1 MSEDSTST
9 KDIAIA
15 YETIRDGFYNER
27 LLDIDSRLDQ
37 LRNLYYGLSDMEHE
51 FEAALK
57 ADLNRDD
64 LGSQLLEIQGSLK
77 EILDCIDNVEKWAKP
92 EKIWGS
98 DLRFMASTKYIQY
111 KPLGTVL
118 IISPWNY
125 PLFLSVPAIA
135 IAIAAG
141 NTVVLKPSEFTPH
154 VSRALAHLIEKYLDP
169 KVCQV
174 VLGKVAESTDLLNS
188 YKWDKIM
195 LTGSTNVGHIVAATA
210 AKTLT
215 PVLLEL
221 GGKSPVL
228 FSAQDSEI
236 DLYAKR
242 LVWGKFANSGQ
253 TCVAP
258 DYILV
263 EKKNAKKLKESLI
276 KWTAKFFKD
285 VDENTLGFV
294 HTPTHKLANRL
305 RELILS
311 TKGNII
317 YGERYTETD
326 IKALAET
333 SKFIP
338 PFIIENVTA
347 SDPLMKEEIFG
358 PIIPLIE
365 IDDITKDGVEFV
377 NQPEFDTPL
386 ALYIF
391 CSDKKKI
398 DYVQKRIRAGAV
410 SVEDTLIHCACTELP
425 FGGIGNSGSGRYHGV
440 HGFKEFSHEQAFIR
454 NPWWLEFLLN
464 SRYPPISSASSKFLR
479 ALILPKTPWFPR
491 HGRVHKSVFQRLFGL
506 KLFGLLAALAAI
518 FFFLL

>member
-1 MSEDSTST
+1 MSDDSTST

-15 YETIRDGFYNER
+15 YDSIRDGFFGDR

-37 LRNLYYGLSDMEHE
+37 LRNLYYGLSDMEQE

-57 ADLNRDD
+57 ADLNRDEV
-64 LGSQLLEIQGSLK
+64 GSQLLEIQGTLK
-77 EILDCIDNVEKWAKP
+77 EILDCIDNLGAWMKP
-92 EKIWGS
+92 EKIGGS

-141 NTVVLKPSEFTPH
+141 NTVVLKPSEYTPH
-154 VSRALAHLIEKYLDP
+154 VSRALAHLVEKYLDP

-174 VLGKVAESTDLLNS
+174 ILGAVTEASDLLNS

-195 LTGSTNVGHIVAATA
+195 LTGSTNVGRVVAAAA

-228 FSAQDSEI
+228 FSAQDSEV

-253 TCVAP
+253 TCIAP

-276 KWTAKFFKD
+276 KWTNKFFTD
-285 VDENTLGFV
+285 VNENTLGFV
-294 HTPTHKLANRL
+294 HAPTHRLANRL
-305 RELILS
+305 RELILH

-317 YGERYTETD
+317 YGDRYTEAEV
-326 IKALAET
+326 KSLADT

-338 PFIIENVTA
+338 PFIIENVSA

-358 PIIPLIE
+358 PILPLIE
-365 IDDITKDGVEFV
+365 IDDITKDGVKFV

-440 HGFKEFSHEQAFIR
+440 HGFKEFSHEQAFLR
-454 NPWWLEFLLN
+454 NPWWLEVLLN
-464 SRYPPISSASSKFLR
+464 SRYPPVSSGGASFLR
-479 ALILPKTPWFPR
+479 ALIIPKNPWFPR
-491 HGRVHKSVFQRLFGL
+491 HGRVHKSVLRRFFGL
-506 KLFGLLAALAAI
+506 KFFGLVAALAAI
-518 FFFLL
+518 LFFLL